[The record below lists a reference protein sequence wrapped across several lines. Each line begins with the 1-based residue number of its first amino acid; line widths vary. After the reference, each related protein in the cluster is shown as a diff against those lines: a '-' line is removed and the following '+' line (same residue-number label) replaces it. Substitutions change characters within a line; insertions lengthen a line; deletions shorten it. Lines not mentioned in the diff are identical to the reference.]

1 MVDISK
7 SLFGYNTS
15 QVDSMMSQQT
25 SKIDE
30 LEKKIESLE
39 SQLAT
44 YIELESALKEGIVDA
59 RQKGS
64 QIIEDSAGQAEQII
78 SKANEQATQLKE
90 ETINRGNDLLNGG
103 NALRDRLTFMKDEM
117 REMVDQVS
125 EFIDGTD
132 FESLFPKSEV
142 DQYTMQISE
151 FSDGKVEKRKE
162 SDEESVSEST
172 LTDEEKRELEKLIH
186 EVIANDAA
194 SKETQGPERNIEKKL
209 IELRTLNG

>member
-15 QVDSMMSQQT
+15 QVDSIMSQQT
-25 SKIDE
+25 NRIDE

-39 SQLAT
+39 SQLST

-64 QIIEDSAGQAEQII
+64 QIIEESAGQAELII
-78 SKANEQATQLKE
+78 SKANEQVTQIKE
-90 ETINRGNDLLNGG
+90 NTVIRGNDLLNSG

-132 FESLFPKSEV
+132 FETIFPKSEI
-142 DQYTMQISE
+142 DEYTMKINE
-151 FSDGKVEKRKE
+151 FSDGQSETIK
-162 SDEESVSEST
+162 SDDENSTSEST

-194 SKETQGPERNIEKKL
+194 AKETQGPEKNIEKKL